1 MKRERSREIDEER
14 EREIDEERER
24 ERERE
29 REKEREREREASRS
43 CSKSYR
49 DDMLL
54 SWVIMSCRLVMPV
67 TSEASLFLTFIQY
80 YDLVLSFSLLFKKK
94 KERGHYR
101 SCLEQISILTG
112 VCGFLFAHAETMA
125 LEVRVTRNTPEAGER
140 NGDAEYRLQ
149 EDRRMK
155 LAEVQADT
163 GCRAAAVQA
172 DIGYRAGGDE
182 DRHGLSCWL

>member
-1 MKRERSREIDEER
+1 MKRER
-14 EREIDEERER
+14 
-24 ERERE
+24 
-29 REKEREREREASRS
+29 EAPRS

-49 DDMLL
+49 EDMLL

-67 TSEASLFLTFIQY
+67 TSEASLFSTFIQY

-94 KERGHYR
+94 KKKEGT
-101 SCLEQISILTG
+101 ISKLLRANLDTDWGMRI
-112 VCGFLFAHAETMA
+112 LFAHAETMA

-140 NGDAEYRLQ
+140 NGDAEYRTKLRLQ

-182 DRHGLSCWL
+182 DRHGLLCWW

>member
-1 MKRERSREIDEER
+1 MKRER
-14 EREIDEERER
+14 
-24 ERERE
+24 
-29 REKEREREREASRS
+29 EAPRS

-49 DDMLL
+49 EDMLL

-67 TSEASLFLTFIQY
+67 TSEASLFSTFIQY

-94 KERGHYR
+94 KKKRGHYP

-140 NGDAEYRLQ
+140 NGDAEYRTKLRLQ

-182 DRHGLSCWL
+182 DRHGLLCWW